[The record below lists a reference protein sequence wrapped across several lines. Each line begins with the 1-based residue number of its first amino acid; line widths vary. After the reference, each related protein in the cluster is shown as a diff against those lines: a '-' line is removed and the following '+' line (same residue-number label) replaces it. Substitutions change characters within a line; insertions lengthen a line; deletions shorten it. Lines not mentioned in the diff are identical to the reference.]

1 MRMAVAVVA
10 ALAMLAA
17 CSNTPPPPVVGT
29 VAPRPSA
36 PAAKPG
42 EIVVG
47 VDSIAGGYNPH
58 VLADQS
64 TITTALSTMLLP
76 SAFRTAPDGSPQL
89 DKTLMVS
96 ADVTKTEPYTVTYRL
111 RGDASWSDGAPIA
124 AEDFLYLRQQMR
136 DEPGGVDSAGYRL
149 ITDIKSEDSGKVVQ
163 VTFGSAYP
171 GWRSLFANL
180 LPAHL
185 LKDAPGGW
193 DQVLESGF
201 PATAGPFSIKQLDT
215 PRGEIVLERNERY
228 WEQPAV
234 ADRVTLRRADP
245 AGLTDALRTGHDQ
258 LVVART
264 DAGGVAML
272 QALGD
277 KVALKAAPRPTV
289 VSLFLRPGGDIT
301 DERVR
306 TALVNLIDRDEVI
319 KVGTGG
325 GPSTRADALVLAPS
339 QAGYAP
345 TGPLPHDP
353 AAAQSQLTQAGYS
366 LISGIWV
373 REGRPLAVTLGAP
386 ADKEPYLSV
395 AKEVQRQLVAAGV
408 QVTLVTPAADQLMRA
423 GGTNTGPNILVGPR
437 PVGDNPAG
445 TLASIYGCTTPPTG
459 TTTGGTG
466 TSESGAKPLGNVI
479 GLCDQSLQP
488 TIDAAVNGSKSLAE
502 VIGIVEPRLW
512 RQAVAV
518 PLFQSADSVAA
529 RAELTAG
536 DLTAPLN
543 APFASAV
550 RWQRK
555 QN

>member
-1 MRMAVAVVA
+1 MAVAVVA
-10 ALAMLAA
+10 ALMLAA
-17 CSNTPPPPVVGT
+17 CSVTPPPPVVGT
-29 VAPRPSA
+29 VPPMPSA

-47 VDSIAGGYNPH
+47 VDSITGGYNPH

-76 SAFRTAPDGSPQL
+76 SVFRTAPDGSPQL
-89 DKTLMVS
+89 DRTLMVS
-96 ADVTKTEPYTVTYRL
+96 ADVTSNVPYTVTYRL
-111 RGDASWSDGAPIA
+111 RGDAAWSDGAPIA
-124 AEDFLYLRQQMR
+124 AEDFLYLREQMR

-149 ITDIKSEDSGKVVQ
+149 ISDIKAEESGKVVQ
-163 VTFGSAYP
+163 VTFAASYP
-171 GWRSLFANL
+171 GWRSLFSSL

-193 DQVLESGF
+193 DQVLESSF
-201 PATAGPFSIKQLDT
+201 PATAGPFSIKQVDAA
-215 PRGEIVLERNERY
+215 RGEIVLERNERY

-234 ADRVTLRRADP
+234 ADRVILRRADQ

-272 QALGD
+272 QALGERVTV
-277 KVALKAAPRPTV
+277 KSAPRPSV
-289 VSLFLRPGGDIT
+289 ISLFLKPSGTDLS

-306 TALVNLIDRDEVI
+306 TALVNLLDRDEVI

-325 GPSTRADALVLAPS
+325 GPSVRADALVLAPS

-345 TGPLPHDP
+345 TGALLHDQ
-353 AAAQSQLTQAGYS
+353 AAAQSLLTQAGYS
-366 LISGIWV
+366 LVSGIWT
-373 REGRPLAVTLGAP
+373 REGRPLSVTLGAP
-386 ADKEPYLSV
+386 VDKEPYLLV

-408 QVTLVTPAADQLMRA
+408 QVKLVTPVGDQLMRVSGTDA
-423 GGTNTGPNILVGPR
+423 GPDLLIAPR
-437 PVGDNPAG
+437 PVGDNPAAVM
-445 TLASIYGCTTPPTG
+445 ASVYGCPTS
-459 TTTGGTG
+459 TNDASTVL
-466 TSESGAKPLGNVI
+466 PGNVM
-479 GLCDQSLQP
+479 GFCDRSLQP
-488 TIDAAVNGSKSLAE
+488 TIDSALNGSMSLTEAIE
-502 VIGIVEPRLW
+502 KVEPRLW

-518 PLFQSADSVAA
+518 PLFQLADSVAA
-529 RAELTAG
+529 RAELTTG

-550 RWQRK
+550 SWQRK

>member
-1 MRMAVAVVA
+1 MAVAVVA
-10 ALAMLAA
+10 ALMLAA
-17 CSNTPPPPVVGT
+17 CSVTPPPPIVGT
-29 VAPRPSA
+29 VPPVPSA

-76 SAFRTAPDGSPQL
+76 SVFRTAPDGSPQL
-89 DKTLMVS
+89 DRTLMVS
-96 ADVTKTEPYTVTYRL
+96 ADVTNTAPYTVTYRL
-111 RGDASWSDGAPIA
+111 RGDAAWSDGAPIA
-124 AEDFLYLRQQMR
+124 AEDFLYLREQMR
-136 DEPGGVDSAGYRL
+136 DEPGGVDSAGYRQ
-149 ITDIKSEDSGKVVQ
+149 ITDIKAEESGKVVQ
-163 VTFGSAYP
+163 VTFAASYP
-171 GWRSLFANL
+171 GWRSLFSSL

-193 DQVLESGF
+193 EQVLESSF
-201 PATAGPFSIKQLDT
+201 PATAGPFSIKQVDAA
-215 PRGEIVLERNERY
+215 RGEIVLERNERY

-234 ADRVTLRRADP
+234 ADRVILRRADQ

-272 QALGD
+272 QALGERVTV
-277 KVALKAAPRPTV
+277 KSAPRPTV
-289 VSLFLRPGGDIT
+289 ISLFLKPSGTDLA

-306 TALVNLIDRDEVI
+306 TALVNLLDRDEVI

-325 GPSTRADALVLAPS
+325 GPSLRADALVLAPS
-339 QAGYAP
+339 QAGYGP
-345 TGPLPHDP
+345 TGAPLHDQ
-353 AAAQSQLTQAGYS
+353 AAAQSLLTQAGYS
-366 LISGIWV
+366 LTSGIWT

-386 ADKEPYLSV
+386 VDKEPYLLV

-408 QVTLVTPAADQLMRA
+408 QVKLITPAADQLMRVSGTDA
-423 GGTNTGPNILVGPR
+423 GPDILIAPR
-437 PVGDNPAG
+437 PVGDNPAAVM
-445 TLASIYGCTTPPTG
+445 ASVYGCPTS
-459 TTTGGTG
+459 TNDASTVL
-466 TSESGAKPLGNVI
+466 PGNVM
-479 GLCDQSLQP
+479 GFCDRSLQP
-488 TIDAAVNGSKSLAE
+488 TIDAALNASMPLTEAIEK
-502 VIGIVEPRLW
+502 VEPRLW

-529 RAELTAG
+529 RAELTTG

-550 RWQRK
+550 SWQRK

>member
-1 MRMAVAVVA
+1 MAAAVVA
-10 ALAMLAA
+10 ALVMLTA

-29 VAPRPSA
+29 VPPVPSA
-36 PAAKPG
+36 SAAKPG

-76 SAFRTAPDGSPQL
+76 SVFRTAPDGSPQL
-89 DKTLMVS
+89 DRTLMVS
-96 ADVTKTEPYTVTYRL
+96 ADVTRTEPYTVTYRL
-111 RGDASWSDGAPIA
+111 RGDAAWSDGAPIA
-124 AEDFLYLRQQMR
+124 AEDFLYLREQMR

-149 ITDIKSEDSGKVVQ
+149 ITDIKSEESGKVVQ
-163 VTFGSAYP
+163 VTFAAPYP
-171 GWRSLFANL
+171 GWRSLFTSL

-193 DQVLESGF
+193 DQVLESTF
-201 PATAGPFSIKQLDT
+201 PATAGPFSIKQLDA

-228 WEQPAV
+228 WERPAV
-234 ADRVTLRRADP
+234 ADRVILRRADP
-245 AGLTDALRTGHDQ
+245 AGLSDALRTGHDQ

-277 KVALKAAPRPTV
+277 KVTVKAAPRPAV
-289 VSLFLRPGGDIT
+289 VSLFLRPAGT
-301 DERVR
+301 DLADDRVR
-306 TALVNLIDRDEVI
+306 TALVNLLDRDEVI
-319 KVGTGG
+319 RVGTGG
-325 GPSTRADALVLAPS
+325 GPSVRADALVLAPS
-339 QAGYAP
+339 QAGYGP
-345 TGPLPHDP
+345 TGPLAHDP
-353 AAAQSQLTQAGYS
+353 AAAQSLLTQAGYS
-366 LISGIWV
+366 LVSGVWT
-373 REGRPLAVTLGAP
+373 REGRPLVVTLGAP
-386 ADKEPYLSV
+386 ADKEPYVLV

-408 QVTLVTPAADQLMRA
+408 QVKLVTPAGDQLMRSS
-423 GGTNTGPNILVGPR
+423 GTEAGPNILIAPR
-437 PVGDNPAG
+437 PVGDSPAAVM
-445 TLASIYGCTTPPTG
+445 ASVYGCPVRSTDATQAPP
-459 TTTGGTG
+459 
-466 TSESGAKPLGNVI
+466 GNLA
-479 GLCDQSLQP
+479 GFCDQSLQP
-488 TIDAAVNGSKSLAE
+488 TIDAALNGSMALAE
-502 VIGIVEPRLW
+502 AIGIVEPRLW

-529 RAELTAG
+529 RAELSTG

-550 RWQRK
+550 SWQRK

>member
-1 MRMAVAVVA
+1 MRMAVGVIA

-29 VAPRPSA
+29 VAPRPSPA
-36 PAAKPG
+36 AAKPG

-47 VDSIAGGYNPH
+47 VDSIAGGFNPH

-64 TITTALSTMLLP
+64 TITTALSTLLLP
-76 SAFRTAPDGSPQL
+76 SVFRTAPDGSPQL
-89 DKTLMVS
+89 DRTLMVS
-96 ADVTKTEPYTVTYRL
+96 ADVTKTEPYTVTYRI
-111 RGDASWSDGAPIA
+111 RGDAAWSDGAPIA
-124 AEDFLYLRQQMR
+124 AEDFLYLRAQMR
-136 DEPGGVDSAGYRL
+136 AEPAGVDSAGYRL

-163 VTFGSAYP
+163 VTFASPYP

-193 DQVLESGF
+193 DQVLETGF
-201 PATAGPFSIKQLDT
+201 PATAGPFSIKQVDV

-228 WEQPAV
+228 WAQPAL

-277 KVALKAAPRPTV
+277 KVTVKAAPRPTV
-289 VSLFLRPGGDIT
+289 VSLFLRPSGQDLA

-306 TALVNLIDRDEVI
+306 TALVNLLDRDEVI
-319 KVGTGG
+319 KVGSGG
-325 GPSTRADALVLAPS
+325 GPSTRTDALVLAPS

-345 TGPLPHDP
+345 TSPLPHDP
-353 AAAQSQLTQAGYS
+353 AAAQSSLTQAGYS
-366 LISGIWV
+366 FTSGIWA
-373 REGRPLAVTLGAP
+373 REGRPLTVTLGAP
-386 ADKEPYLSV
+386 ADKEPYLQV

-408 QVTLVTPAADQLMRA
+408 QVKLVTPVADQLMRS
-423 GGTNTGPNILVGPR
+423 GGTDSGPNILIAPR
-437 PVGDNPAG
+437 PVGDNPAAV
-445 TLASIYGCTTPPTG
+445 LASLYGCTVNTG
-459 TTTGGTG
+459 D
-466 TSESGAKPLGNVI
+466 AKTVLPGNVV
-479 GLCDQSLQP
+479 GFCDQSLQP
-488 TIDAAVNGSKSLAE
+488 TVDAALNGSMSLADA
-502 VIGIVEPRLW
+502 IAIVEPRLW

-529 RAELTAG
+529 RAELTTG
-536 DLTAPLN
+536 ELTAPLN

-550 RWQRK
+550 TWRRK

>member
-1 MRMAVAVVA
+1 MAVAVVA
-10 ALAMLAA
+10 AVAVLSA

-36 PAAKPG
+36 AAAKPG

-47 VDSIAGGYNPH
+47 VDSITGGYNPH
-58 VLADQS
+58 ALADQS
-64 TITTALSTMLLP
+64 TITTALSTLLLP

-89 DKTLMVS
+89 DRTLMVS
-96 ADVTKTEPYTVTYRL
+96 ADVTKNEPYTVTYRI
-111 RGDASWSDGAPIA
+111 RGDAAWSDGAPIA
-124 AEDFLYLRQQMR
+124 AEDFLYLRAQMR
-136 DEPGGVDSAGYRL
+136 DEPGAVDSAGYRL

-163 VTFGSAYP
+163 VTFASPYP
-171 GWRSLFANL
+171 GWRSLFSSL

-193 DQVLESGF
+193 DQVLESGY
-201 PATAGPFSIKQLDT
+201 PATAGPFSIKQLDM

-272 QALGD
+272 QSLGD
-277 KVALKAAPRPTV
+277 KVVVKAAPRPSV
-289 VSLFLRPGGDIT
+289 VSLFLRPAGPDLA
-301 DERVR
+301 DDRVR

-319 KVGTGG
+319 KVGSGG
-325 GPSTRADALVLAPS
+325 GPSTRADSLVLAPS
-339 QAGYAP
+339 QSGYAP
-345 TGPLPHDP
+345 TGPLPQNQ
-353 AAAQSQLTQAGYS
+353 AAAQQLLTQAGYS

-386 ADKEPYLSV
+386 TDREPYLSV

-408 QVTLVTPAADQLMRA
+408 QVTMTTQTTDQLMRS
-423 GGTNTGPNILVGPR
+423 GGTDKGPNILVGPR
-437 PVGDNPAG
+437 PVGDNPAAV
-445 TLASIYGCTTPPTG
+445 LASVYGCTPANTADPKTALP
-459 TTTGGTG
+459 
-466 TSESGAKPLGNVI
+466 GNVV
-479 GLCDQSLQP
+479 GFCDQSLQP
-488 TIDAAVNGSKSLAE
+488 TIDAALNGSKSLAE
-502 VIGIVEPRLW
+502 AIGIVEPRLW
-512 RQAVAV
+512 RQAVAL
-518 PLFQSADSVAA
+518 PLFQLADSVAA
-529 RAELTAG
+529 RAELTTG

>member
-1 MRMAVAVVA
+1 MAVAVVA
-10 ALAMLAA
+10 ALAVLSS

-29 VAPRPSA
+29 VAPKPSA
-36 PAAKPG
+36 AAAKPG

-47 VDSIAGGYNPH
+47 VDSITGGYNPH
-58 VLADQS
+58 ALADQS
-64 TITTALSTMLLP
+64 TITTALSTLLLP

-89 DKTLMVS
+89 DRTLMVS
-96 ADVTKTEPYTVTYRL
+96 ADVTKTEPYTVTYRI
-111 RGDASWSDGAPIA
+111 RGDAAWSDGAPIA
-124 AEDFLYLRQQMR
+124 AEDFLYLRAQMR

-163 VTFGSAYP
+163 VTFATPYP
-171 GWRSLFANL
+171 GWRSLFSSL

-193 DQVLESGF
+193 EQVLKTSF
-201 PATAGPFSIKQLDT
+201 PATAGPFSIKQLDI

-258 LVVART
+258 LVVARS

-272 QALGD
+272 QSLGD
-277 KVALKAAPRPTV
+277 KVAVKSAPRPTV
-289 VSLFLRPGGDIT
+289 VGMFLKPSGQDLA

-306 TALVNLIDRDEVI
+306 TALVNLLDRDEVI

-325 GPSTRADALVLAPS
+325 GPSIRADALILAPS
-339 QAGYAP
+339 QPGYAP

-353 AAAQSQLTQAGYS
+353 AAAQVLLTQAGYS
-366 LISGIWV
+366 PISGIWV
-373 REGRPLAVTLGAP
+373 REGRPLSVTLGAP
-386 ADKEPYLSV
+386 ADREPYLAV

-408 QVTLVTPAADQLMRA
+408 QVKLVTPVADQLMRS
-423 GGTNTGPNILVGPR
+423 GGTDAGPNILIGPR
-437 PVGDNPAG
+437 PVGDNPAAV
-445 TLASIYGCTTPPTG
+445 LASVYGCTPN
-459 TTTGGTG
+459 TTD
-466 TSESGAKPLGNVI
+466 AKTVLPGNVV
-479 GLCDQSLQP
+479 GFCDESLQP
-488 TIDAAVNGSKSLAE
+488 TIDAALNGSKSLAE
-502 VIGIVEPRLW
+502 AIGIVEPRLW

-518 PLFQSADSVAA
+518 PLFQLADSVAA
-529 RAELTAG
+529 RAELTTG